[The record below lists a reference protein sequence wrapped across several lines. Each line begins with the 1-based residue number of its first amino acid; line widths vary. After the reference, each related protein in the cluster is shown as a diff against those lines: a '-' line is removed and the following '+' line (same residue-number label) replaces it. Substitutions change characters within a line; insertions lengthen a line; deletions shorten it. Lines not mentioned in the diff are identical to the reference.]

1 MGQEQRHGRP
11 REHALRGS
19 AKNELPYPRMPV
31 RAHDQKIGISIRHM
45 GFEYLADP
53 ATFGI
58 DFIEDHFDAVSGQM
72 LRKLHARVPRVDR
85 LFHLPR

>member
-19 AKNELPYPRMPV
+19 AKNEFPYPGMPV
-31 RAHDQKIGISIRHM
+31 RTHDQKIGIAICDM
-45 GFEYLADP
+45 GFKYLTNP

-58 DFIEDHFDAVSGQM
+58 DFIEDDLDAVSGEM
-72 LRKLHARVPRVDR
+72 LRQLHT
-85 LFHLPR
+85 

>member
-1 MGQEQRHGRP
+1 
-11 REHALRGS
+11 
-19 AKNELPYPRMPV
+19 MPV

-45 GFEYLADP
+45 GFKYLADP

-58 DFIEDHFDAVSGQM
+58 DFICRITSIPCLGQM

-85 LFHLPR
+85 LFICHGDNANPFGVLKN